1 MVNST
6 AGLGRGGSSMKDS
19 EVRVRTLVDRML
31 REAGAAERYASR
43 GKASF
48 FDLRTPEIRDA
59 VELRIL
65 HLTETAT
72 KLGRP
77 FRNANPL
84 IPWDDLDRLRNDLV
98 PRPPAECGTRICRA
112 VHSIEPTYGIPE

>member
-1 MVNST
+1 
-6 AGLGRGGSSMKDS
+6 MKDS
-19 EVRVRTLVDRML
+19 EVRVRILVDRML
-31 REAGAAERYASR
+31 REAGAAERYISR
-43 GKASF
+43 GKEPF

-98 PRPPAECGTRICRA
+98 HEYPEVKADQVWRFVRDDLPGLVVKLRRA
-112 VHSIEPTYGIPE
+112 RFPS